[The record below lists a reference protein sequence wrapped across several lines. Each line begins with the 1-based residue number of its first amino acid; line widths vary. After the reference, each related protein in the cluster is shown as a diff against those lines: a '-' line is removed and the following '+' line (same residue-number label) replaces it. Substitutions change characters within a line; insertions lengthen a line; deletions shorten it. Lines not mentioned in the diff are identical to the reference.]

1 MGQVVIIVQWIA
13 FKKAVSTSWL
23 WLKTHWQIPFIVAW
37 SIMVYFMSRRNSD
50 AIIDVLNAKKDSYEK
65 QLNELKKR
73 HNDEIIERDRL
84 IKRYHEAVSL
94 IEKKYAEKEKELTLK
109 EKKRVKQIVSESKGD
124 PDVIKEE
131 IEKSFGFDFVD

>member
-1 MGQVVIIVQWIA
+1 M
-13 FKKAVSTSWL
+13 
-23 WLKTHWQIPFIVAW
+23 FIYLV
-37 SIMVYFMSRRNSD
+37 SRRNSD
-50 AIIDVLNAKKDSYEK
+50 AIVEVLNAKKDSYEK

-73 HNDEIIERDRL
+73 HNDEIIERDNL

-94 IEKKYAEKEKELTLK
+94 IEKKYAEKEKELTSR

-131 IEKSFGFDFVD
+131 IEKSFGFDFID

>member
-1 MGQVVIIVQWIA
+1 MITVQWIS
-13 FKKAVSTSWL
+13 FKKVVSTSWL
-23 WLKTHWQIPFIVAW
+23 WLKTYWQIPFIVAW
-37 SIMVYFMSRRNSD
+37 SMMVYFMSRRNSD

-73 HNDEIIERDRL
+73 HNDEIIERDKL

>member
-1 MGQVVIIVQWIA
+1 MVIAMEWIA
-13 FKKAVSTSWL
+13 FKKAASTCWL
-23 WLKTHWQIPFIVAW
+23 WLKNHWQIPFIIAW
-37 SIMVYFMSRRNSD
+37 SAIVYFMSRRNSD
-50 AIIDVLNAKKDSYEK
+50 AIIEVLNAKKDSYEK

-73 HNDEIIERDRL
+73 HNDEIIERDKL

-94 IEKKYAEKEKELTLK
+94 IEKKYAEKEKELTSR

-131 IEKSFGFDFVD
+131 IEKSFGFDFID

>member
-1 MGQVVIIVQWIA
+1 MITVQWIS
-13 FKKAVSTSWL
+13 FKKVVSTSWL
-23 WLKTHWQIPFIVAW
+23 WLKTYWQIPFIVAW
-37 SIMVYFMSRRNSD
+37 SMMVYFMSRRNSD

-73 HNDEIIERDRL
+73 HNDEIIERDKL

-131 IEKSFGFDFVD
+131 FEKSFGFDFVD

>member
-37 SIMVYFMSRRNSD
+37 SMMVYFMSRRNSD
-50 AIIDVLNAKKDSYEK
+50 DIIDVLNAKKDSYEK

-73 HNDEIIERDRL
+73 HNDEIIERDKL

-94 IEKKYAEKEKELTLK
+94 IEKKYAEKEKEMTLK

-131 IEKSFGFDFVD
+131 IEKSFGFDFDD

>member
-1 MGQVVIIVQWIA
+1 MEWIA
-13 FKKAVSTSWL
+13 FKKAASTCWL
-23 WLKTHWQIPFIVAW
+23 WLKNHWQIPFIVTW
-37 SIMVYFMSRRNSD
+37 SVFIYLVSRRNSD
-50 AIIDVLNAKKDSYEK
+50 AIVEVLNAKKDSYEK

-73 HNDEIIERDRL
+73 HNDEIIERDNL

-94 IEKKYAEKEKELTLK
+94 IEKKYAEKEKELTSR

-131 IEKSFGFDFVD
+131 IEKSFGFDFID

>member
-1 MGQVVIIVQWIA
+1 MDQVVITVQWIS
-13 FKKAVSTSWL
+13 FKKVVSTSWL
-23 WLKTHWQIPFIVAW
+23 WLKTYWQIPFIVAW
-37 SIMVYFMSRRNSD
+37 SMMVYFMSRRNSD

-73 HNDEIIERDRL
+73 HNDEIIERDKL